1 MPRMNGYELAS
12 TLRERG
18 VSTPIIGVT
27 ANAMKEEE
35 TRCRAAGM
43 NSWLVKP
50 IDLRSLWLHLRAHA
64 KASADAA
71 PPSGSD
77 DPAGNPRRDTSASAA
92 AIPESTARSSS
103 RP

>member
-1 MPRMNGYELAS
+1 VDALALWSINNFDLLLTDLNMPRMNGYELAS
-12 TLRERG
+12 SLRERG

-50 IDLRSLWLHLRAHA
+50 IDLRSLWLHLRAC
-64 KASADAA
+64 
-71 PPSGSD
+71 
-77 DPAGNPRRDTSASAA
+77 
-92 AIPESTARSSS
+92 ESQR
-103 RP
+103 